1 MKTLFMEVLKTMVYL
16 KGFEEEASY
25 MLSRGL
31 GIKADLTAEFR
42 SKWEA
47 MYGESIS
54 KGTYR
59 SLRQFAKDVVASM
72 LRNRS
77 ISIGPRE
84 LSYWSNSVVN
94 SMMDA
99 ANIYDDVRSALDA
112 LMDRGV
118 QLYILTNLDNDIA
131 KKILLKHGL
140 LRYFKGVISP
150 DLTGVGKPSMKIFQ
164 VALAKAGADLESS
177 LIVSGLPEDAVG
189 SKLSRIRMAFVNRDR
204 AVPVPQPDYVVND
217 LGELVELMD
226 SIWGS

>member
-140 LRYFKGVISP
+140 LRYFKGGVIS
-150 DLTGVGKPSMKIFQ
+150 
-164 VALAKAGADLESS
+164 
-177 LIVSGLPEDAVG
+177 G
-189 SKLSRIRMAFVNRDR
+189 SD
-204 AVPVPQPDYVVND
+204 
-217 LGELVELMD
+217 G
-226 SIWGS
+226 GGG